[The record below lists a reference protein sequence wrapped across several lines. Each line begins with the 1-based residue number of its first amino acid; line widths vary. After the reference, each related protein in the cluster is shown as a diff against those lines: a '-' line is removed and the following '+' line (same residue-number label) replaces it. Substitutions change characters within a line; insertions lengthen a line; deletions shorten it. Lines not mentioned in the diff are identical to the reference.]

1 MQWNPGMRVLSTS
14 NSLRM
19 RQDPGLRCAAS
30 GPRAVLPSKIVPAR
44 REIKRCKL
52 PGMASITFDTL
63 KFADTL
69 KAAGVPDKQAEA
81 EARAVAAAIGE
92 VDAVLRVA
100 H

>member
-1 MQWNPGMRVLSTS
+1 
-14 NSLRM
+14 
-19 RQDPGLRCAAS
+19 
-30 GPRAVLPSKIVPAR
+30 
-44 REIKRCKL
+44 
-52 PGMASITFDTL
+52 MASITFDTL

-92 VDAVLRVA
+92 VDVATKRDIDELRRDLLKDMQSMELRLTVKLGAFMAIAVGILIAVLRVA